1 MAKDITVHTG
11 VAYKGTPKERKSA
24 WVETTVP
31 LQLEAH
37 ELADGLGSKFLR
49 YLTDDEKGAPGERPD
64 VLPDSLTQ
72 REILKWYRE
81 EFSYW
86 GANLSTWGDDM
97 SFENRASDARWLLEI
112 VLDAFPAMRGYEVR

>member
-1 MAKDITVHTG
+1 MAKDITVHRG
-11 VAYKGTPKERKSA
+11 VAYKGTSKERRSA

-49 YLTDDEKGAPGERPD
+49 YMTDDESGPGERPD
-64 VLPDSLTQ
+64 VLPGSLPQ
-72 REILKWYRE
+72 RKITELYRE
-81 EFSYW
+81 EFVYW

-97 SFENRASDARWLLEI
+97 SFESRAACMNWLLEI